1 MRKVFCLATVGAV
14 LLVTGCAGPQAN
26 RDPSPTGVSA
36 ASPSTAAPSPSVTSS
51 AASSPSTRPS
61 AEASLPPD
69 PTGIPAT
76 LRFRGT
82 KVDGGE
88 FDGASLAGKPAL
100 FWFWAPWCPVCKS
113 QVEQVQGLAGKYEG
127 KVNVVGVGSLD
138 DAKAISGFAANAPG
152 MTHLSDQSGAVWRHF
167 EVVQQ
172 SSFVLL
178 DDKGAK
184 AYSVGYGCSKDLA
197 DRVAAVAR

>member
-14 LLVTGCAGPQAN
+14 LLVAGCTGPEASP
-26 RDPSPTGVSA
+26 DPAPSVVSA
-36 ASPSTAAPSPSVTSS
+36 GSTSIAPPGPSTTSP
-51 AASSPSTRPS
+51 AASSPSSQPS
-61 AEASLPPD
+61 GKASLPPE

-76 LRFRGT
+76 LKFRGS

-88 FDGASLAGKPAL
+88 FDGASLAGKPVL

-113 QVEQVQGLAGKYEG
+113 QVEQVQGIATKYEG
-127 KVNVVGVGSLD
+127 KVNVVGVGSRD
-138 DAKAISGFAANAPG
+138 DAKAISGFAANVPG
-152 MTHLSDQSGAVWRHF
+152 MTHLSDESGTVWRHF
-167 EVVQQ
+167 EVLQQ

-184 AYSVGYGCSKDLA
+184 VYSVGYGGSKDLA